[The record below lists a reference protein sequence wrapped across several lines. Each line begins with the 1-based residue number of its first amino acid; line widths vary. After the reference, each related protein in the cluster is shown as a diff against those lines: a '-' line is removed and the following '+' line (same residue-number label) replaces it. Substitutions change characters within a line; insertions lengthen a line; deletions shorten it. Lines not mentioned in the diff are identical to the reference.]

1 MIYRHPT
8 HLLPQR
14 LAYCKRHLSISIS
27 AKAVLYISI
36 LGGAGASKIHV
47 CGVRSVFFLDFNTD
61 RSEPMSLKDWLRSKL
76 LRFNVL
82 FAIALILLAVALC
95 ALWAFVVMPICN
107 ESGWKPPCPPRW

>member
-1 MIYRHPT
+1 M
-8 HLLPQR
+8 
-14 LAYCKRHLSISIS
+14 
-27 AKAVLYISI
+27 
-36 LGGAGASKIHV
+36 